1 MKVKQCERCEKY
13 ERRVWS
19 QYYEPRNYHPIG
31 MSHAYGYCKH
41 HQERCS
47 NVKKCNRKEEINVDS
62 K

>member
-31 MSHAYGYCKH
+31 MSHAYGYCKRYKI
-41 HQERCS
+41 RCLL
-47 NVKKCNRKEEINVDS
+47 VKKCYKEVS
-62 K
+62 KNGKTT